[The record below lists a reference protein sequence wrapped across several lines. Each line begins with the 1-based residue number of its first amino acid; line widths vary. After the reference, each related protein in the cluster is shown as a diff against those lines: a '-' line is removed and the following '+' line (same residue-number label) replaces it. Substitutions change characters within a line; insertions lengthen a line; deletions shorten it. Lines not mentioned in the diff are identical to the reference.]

1 MAHSYN
7 KLDAVH
13 YYLSDLQQA
22 KECHGRVLSIRLKN
36 LGTKD
41 IDVVAVQN
49 NSVMVQRERESGWT
63 FTHANEVNRRDIVY
77 IGLPLK
83 HLSPSQLFCKLPR
96 QVLKVK
102 LIQIF

>member
-13 YYLSDLQQA
+13 HYLSDLQQA
-22 KECHGRVLSIRLKN
+22 KECHDRALTIHLKN

-63 FTHANEVNRRDIVY
+63 FTISHRV
-77 IGLPLK
+77 GGM
-83 HLSPSQLFCKLPR
+83 
-96 QVLKVK
+96 
-102 LIQIF
+102 IFNNWFIHQCAFIEI